1 MKKIFIFT
9 LIVALLCSFFMISA
23 SAETVSDEEVVPSIE
38 IEPSEDVTVPSQE
51 PENSPSDEEKDFY
64 DKLVGFVTDS
74 EIWANIGTIAVSVIA
89 LILAIRGSLT
99 KITEALGLLKEFIA
113 GKATKEETETAIRS
127 AIDDV
132 KTNYNNQN
140 ETIKKQY
147 EELEARNN
155 RLEAVLSLVALQ
167 LVKSPNARVKIM
179 ELMADTKGISGDVT
193 AVVESIEAE
202 IQRAD
207 EAEKEPTPALDEI
220 IRTIEESEQEA
231 HHIELG

>member
-23 SAETVSDEEVVPSIE
+23 SAETVSDEVVAPSTDIE
-38 IEPSEDVTVPSQE
+38 HSEDVTPPSQE
-51 PENSPSDEEKDFY
+51 LENSPEDEEKVFY

-155 RLEAVLSLVALQ
+155 RLEAVLTLVTLQ
-167 LVKSPNARVKIM
+167 LVKSPNARTQIM
-179 ELMADTKGISGDVT
+179 SLISGTRECASDVVS
-193 AVVESIEAE
+193 VVEKIEAE
-202 IQRAD
+202 IEAQD
-207 EAEKEPTPALDEI
+207 EADREPTPALDEI
-220 IRTIEESEQEA
+220 IRTIEEGEQEA